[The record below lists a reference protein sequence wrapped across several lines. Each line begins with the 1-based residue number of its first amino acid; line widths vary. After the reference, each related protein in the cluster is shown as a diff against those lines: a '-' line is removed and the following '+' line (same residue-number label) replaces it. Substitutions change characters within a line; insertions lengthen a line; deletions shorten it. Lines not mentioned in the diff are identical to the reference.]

1 MRDPGDKWLV
11 TCFEV
16 KVTELHGPFDGNMS
30 HCFFNVQWTN
40 SSSEEKKKKS
50 QTFYVRD
57 SEPGI
62 CPGRSPAGHKTPCW
76 GHDIDDLIVKHN
88 SLEY

>member
-30 HCFFNVQWTN
+30 HCFFNAQWTN
-40 SSSEEKKKKS
+40 SSSEEKKKNLRRS
-50 QTFYVRD
+50 MCVTQNQAYVLGGHLLVTRH
-57 SEPGI
+57 
-62 CPGRSPAGHKTPCW
+62 RAGGMT
-76 GHDIDDLIVKHN
+76 
-88 SLEY
+88 